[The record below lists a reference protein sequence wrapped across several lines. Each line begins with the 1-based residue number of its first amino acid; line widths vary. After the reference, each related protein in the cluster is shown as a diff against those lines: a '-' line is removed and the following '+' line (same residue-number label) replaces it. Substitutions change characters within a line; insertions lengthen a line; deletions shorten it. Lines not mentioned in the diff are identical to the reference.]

1 MQSFRIIVRA
11 IYRFIIL
18 WFVDTVSLWV
28 TAEIYSG
35 ITIQSQGGVGM
46 LTIAASAALL
56 LGVINFLIRPIL
68 LLLSVPFGFIAVF
81 IVGFL
86 ANAVVLMLTSNL
98 LSPAFQVSSWIAA
111 FIGSIIFS
119 AINTVITG
127 LMTVDDEGSVY
138 QSMIERLAK
147 RDMYDDPDD
156 KGRGLV
162 MLEIDGLSYHHI
174 QKALDDGWMPHLKE
188 IMDKDG
194 YVLSKVDCGL
204 PSQTSACQSGIM
216 FGDNYDIPAF
226 RWFDKDENKLYVS
239 GSDADTINSRYAIGE
254 GLMRGGSSVNN
265 MMNGD
270 AKKSLLTLAGLR
282 TANEEEKKQRARDIY
297 LLMLDPYFF
306 TRTIVFFLE
315 DVVREL
321 WQAWRQK
328 ANDVQ
333 PRLNR
338 LHKGYPFIRA
348 ATTVFMRDLAAYLGI
363 LDIIRGT
370 PSLYITWPGYDEV
383 AHHSGPWTTDAFKT
397 LHQYDRV
404 IGRIHDVINTK
415 APRPYELIILSDH
428 GQSFGA
434 TFLQRYGYD
443 LKEFIERY
451 MPEGSKVIHTSGGD
465 DGTPSMVAMSAELDN
480 IQEQGVSG
488 SVGNVVVGQT
498 QKLLKQGVE
507 VREVTEEMLEPAT
520 VTVCGS
526 GNIAQVYF
534 NLYPRKITMNELNEA
549 YPGVVDGLVEHEGV
563 GFVVTYADDGT
574 PIILGKGGRRDLHR
588 GEVTG
593 EDPLAPYGDV
603 DLRARQ
609 VRRVAD
615 FPHAGDLIVNSTLF
629 PDGTVA
635 AMEELIGNH
644 GGLGGEQT
652 DAFLLHPADL
662 EPPSTENSADVYAI
676 LNARRGLPGAPPKPH
691 VKVDEGVSSW
701 SPSTLFQG
709 IARVKTWF
717 GYAISVL
724 TPDRKTFQEIAGDA
738 YMTGPALLLSLLGT
752 LTMASLRAGEL
763 DWTMIIGRYLLWFL
777 LVLILFGAG
786 RLLGGKG
793 SYTSTLR
800 TMGFAQG
807 IYILDLLAFIP
818 PISSLVRILVTI
830 LTFIATWLGV
840 AEAHELKGWRAILIP
855 IAAIAVI
862 ILGLLIISTV
872 LEGFEFT
879 IESLMV
885 DFGLSP
891 Q

>member
-1 MQSFRIIVRA
+1 MQSFRKIVRA

-35 ITIQSQGGVGM
+35 ITIQSQGGMNTLG
-46 LTIAASAALL
+46 IAASAALL

-68 LLLSVPFGFIAVF
+68 LLVSVPFGFIAVF
-81 IVGFL
+81 VVGFL

-98 LSPAFQVSSWIAA
+98 LSPAFQVSSWLAA
-111 FIGSIIFS
+111 FIGSLIFS

-156 KGRGLV
+156 TGRGLV
-162 MLEIDGLSYHHI
+162 MLEIDGLSYHHMK
-174 QKALDDGWMPHLKE
+174 KALADGWMPHLKG
-188 IMDKDG
+188 IMDEYG
-194 YVLSKVDCGL
+194 YVLSRVDCGL

-239 GSDADTINSRYAIGE
+239 GSDADTINARYAKGE
-254 GLMRGGSSVNN
+254 GLMHGGSSVNN

-306 TRTIVFFLE
+306 TRTMVFFLA
-315 DVVREL
+315 DVIREL
-321 WQAWRQK
+321 WQAWRQR

-397 LHQYDRV
+397 LRQYDRV
-404 IGRIHDVINTK
+404 IGRIHEVINTK

-451 MPEGSKVIHTSGGD
+451 LPEGAKVIHTSGGD

-480 IQEQGVSG
+480 VQEQGVSG
-488 SVGNVVVGQT
+488 GMGNVVVDQT

-507 VREVTEEMLEPAT
+507 VREVSEDMLEPAT

-526 GNIAQVYF
+526 GNVAQVYF
-534 NLYPRKITMNELNEA
+534 NIYPRKITTNELNEA

-574 PIILGKGGRRDLHR
+574 PIMLGKGGSRNLHS
-588 GEVTG
+588 GEVLG
-593 EDPLAPYGDV
+593 EDPLAPYGDI

-662 EPPSTENSADVYAI
+662 EPPSTENSADVFAI
-676 LNARRGLPGAPPKPH
+676 LNARRGLPGAPPRPQ

-717 GYAISVL
+717 GYALSVL
-724 TPDRKTFQEIAGDA
+724 TPDRKTFQEIASDA

-752 LTMASLRAGEL
+752 FTMASLRAGEVN
-763 DWTMIIGRYLLWFL
+763 WTMFIGRFILWIFMV
-777 LVLILFGAG
+777 LVLFGAG

-793 SYTSTLR
+793 SYTATFR

-807 IYILDLLAFIP
+807 VYVLDLLAFIP
-818 PISSLVRILVTI
+818 LISSLVRILVTI

-840 AEAHELKGWRAILIP
+840 VEAHELKGWRAILVP
-855 IAAIAVI
+855 IAVVVVI
-862 ILGLLIISTV
+862 ILGLFIISTV
-872 LEGFEFT
+872 FEGFEFT
-879 IESLMV
+879 INTLMV